1 MRFAKRVFT
10 IAGIWGLLIV
20 VPLFF
25 LQDVVERQSPPA
37 ITHPEFY
44 YGFVA
49 VTTAWQIAFLIIG
62 ADPVRLRPLFPAAV
76 LEKVG
81 WVGTVTVL
89 FALGRVPASSLI
101 FGAIDGLL
109 GVLFIAA
116 MIKTAPPRL

>member
-25 LQDVVERQSPPA
+25 LQEVVERQSPPP

-49 VTTAWQIAFLIIG
+49 VTTAWQIAFLIIA
-62 ADPVRLRPLFPAAV
+62 ADPVRLRPLIPAAV

-89 FALGRVPASSLI
+89 FALGRVPASSLV

-116 MIKTAPPRL
+116 MIKTAPPPA

>member
-62 ADPVRLRPLFPAAV
+62 ADPVRLRPLIPAAV